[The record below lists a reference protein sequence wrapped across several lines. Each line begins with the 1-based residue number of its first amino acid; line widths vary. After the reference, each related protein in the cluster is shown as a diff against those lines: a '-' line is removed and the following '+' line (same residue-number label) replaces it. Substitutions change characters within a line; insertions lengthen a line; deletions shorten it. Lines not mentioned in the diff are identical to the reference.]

1 MDVGGNT
8 RLLFLFCVLSLPLG
22 SEPITSLNYHFN
34 VQEGRF
40 PTSLQRSKFFP
51 IAIASANTINLRAH
65 QHTQPTHPPGE
76 EQMSLRGTNGNST
89 VNPHGLTRTQNAF
102 FLRFFLLRFD
112 LQEDEEGL
120 MYGDAP
126 CLDIL

>member
-1 MDVGGNT
+1 MWEETQG
-8 RLLFLFCVLSLPLG
+8 FCFSSVSSLYPWDQNP
-22 SEPITSLNYHFN
+22 S
-34 VQEGRF
+34 
-40 PTSLQRSKFFP
+40 
-51 IAIASANTINLRAH
+51 ASANTINLRIH

-102 FLRFFLLRFD
+102 FLCFFLLRFD

>member
-1 MDVGGNT
+1 MGGNT
-8 RLLFLFCVLSLPLG
+8 RLLFLFCVLSLHLG
-22 SEPITSLNYHFN
+22 SESITSLNYHFN
-34 VQEGRF
+34 VQEGRS
-40 PTSLQRSKFFP
+40 PTPPQKNKFFP
-51 IAIASANTINLRAH
+51 IAIASANTINLHTH

-89 VNPHGLTRTQNAF
+89 VNPHGHARTQNAF
-102 FLRFFLLRFD
+102 FLCFFSLRLD
-112 LQEDEEGL
+112 PQEDEEGL